1 MTKTGK
7 TLTIVN
13 LVLAL
18 VFASWAIALYS
29 NAVPWHTPPATDGQ
43 RVQGLVEQLKDDIT
57 RMSKARDAA
66 DVRWA
71 DATISVQGLENER
84 PKNLQ
89 MYADRIRAAKR
100 GDVAAIQPPV
110 QALEFQGEA
119 VKPTGAPIQFDGTQ
133 ALTFDGY
140 TKAIQEKIKQIA
152 EVQDEIKKTV
162 EETRELTRQIDGV
175 EPPAGGDRV
184 TAEHKGLRRRLYEL
198 QKQSDDL
205 RLEQEYLRS
214 PLTNIALETSLLKKR
229 QAALSA
235 RLTELKNAGTA
246 VGRK

>member
-18 VFASWAIALYS
+18 VFASWAVALYA
-29 NAVPWHTPPATDGQ
+29 NAVPWHTPPAVDGQ
-43 RVQGLVEQLKDDIT
+43 RVQGLVEQLKEDVT
-57 RMSKARDAA
+57 RLTKARDAA
-66 DVRWA
+66 DGRWT
-71 DATISVQGLENER
+71 DATLHVQALENER

-89 MYADRIRAAKR
+89 LYANRVRAARR
-100 GDVAAIQPPV
+100 GDVSAIQPPV
-110 QALEFQGEA
+110 QALEFDGEA
-119 VKPTGAPIQFDGTQ
+119 IKPTGAPIQFDGTQ

-140 TKAIQEKIKQIA
+140 TKAIQEKIRQIA
-152 EVQDEIKKTV
+152 DVQEQIKKTV

-175 EPPAGGDRV
+175 EPPMGGERV
-184 TAEHKGLRRRLYEL
+184 TAEQKGLRRRLYEL
-198 QKQSDDL
+198 EKQADDL

-214 PLTNIALETSLLKKR
+214 PLTNTALEASLLKKR

-235 RLTELKNAGTA
+235 RLSELKGAGTA
-246 VGRK
+246 IGRK